1 MEGGSRQGGRVEPE
15 REKGPAGRSRALTE
29 TFCPTTVSEG
39 EGARLRRGC
48 LVVTAEVLH
57 VCLFVEVNLINEP
70 LVIFVC
76 ATTGQGDPPDN
87 MKVRPT

>member
-1 MEGGSRQGGRVEPE
+1 M
-15 REKGPAGRSRALTE
+15 
-29 TFCPTTVSEG
+29 C
-39 EGARLRRGC
+39 
-48 LVVTAEVLH
+48 

-87 MKVRPT
+87 MKVRLA

>member
-1 MEGGSRQGGRVEPE
+1 M
-15 REKGPAGRSRALTE
+15 
-29 TFCPTTVSEG
+29 
-39 EGARLRRGC
+39 
-48 LVVTAEVLH
+48 
-57 VCLFVEVNLINEP
+57 CLFVEVNLINEP